1 MANGQIV
8 SFFISLCNCS
18 DSSDLKESKNPV
30 KWQSIYIPNGCFD
43 AYEVILNKDIFK
55 YPENEN

>member
-18 DSSDLKESKNPV
+18 DSSDLKESKNTVPIAFS
-30 KWQSIYIPNGCFD
+30 KMALD
-43 AYEVILNKDIFK
+43 ASKYQEQVILIFQFQRCF
-55 YPENEN
+55 YF